1 MKLNQIII
9 ENKTTNEGPL
19 DFLTKSGRAQMSA
32 NKSGKKTVQNTADNL
47 MRQFSEYLGVQ
58 GKRRGQADT
67 DDVIQFLQSKNVNV
81 SDIDPTDAMNPARLK
96 NIFQVKARNA
106 VLAKRGVN
114 PAPSGGSATP
124 PAPSGSPA
132 PSGGSATPPTP
143 TSNAGSK
150 YKQTL
155 NTAKALSAKE
165 KRRLI
170 TQLQKTLPGTP

>member
-124 PAPSGSPA
+124 P
-132 PSGGSATPPTP
+132 TP